1 MKDSKIGRY
10 PVQRQRF
17 PNSKK
22 HNNSKN
28 KSFVS
33 TQIYNCLTV
42 SFFYF
47 FFIYSFN
54 IKWLWFKSGLLQ
66 FINPNFI
73 IFVKLWKLSVVLWTN
88 LQGPSPCPPGW
99 VLGCFW
105 RMCTSSSP
113 CRGYRSRT
121 EPRGSPSCF
130 AAADLRV
137 NITVY
142 YIYNRQN
149 FDKKNEKCKTPLKHR
164 RRNGSGRKGER
175 K

>member
-22 HNNSKN
+22 HNNSKKQKLRIN
-28 KSFVS
+28 ANI
-33 TQIYNCLTV
+33 QLLNGI
-42 SFFYF
+42 FFF
-47 FFIYSFN
+47 TFFIYSFD
-54 IKWLWFKSGLLQ
+54 IKWLWFKSGLIQ

-113 CRGYRSRT
+113 CREYRSHT
-121 EPRGSPSCF
+121 ERRGSPSCF
-130 AAADLRV
+130 AAADLHV
-137 NITVY
+137 NIPVY
-142 YIYNRQN
+142 YIYNRRN
-149 FDKKNEKCKTPLKHR
+149 FDKKC
-164 RRNGSGRKGER
+164 
-175 K
+175 